1 MSQIA
6 NITVFDGAGTPV
18 SHTLTAIEVIRS
30 ADKTVALWKELLSTV
45 PDEAQIR
52 VTATKQRLKSGVT
65 KCEMR
70 VEVPTME
77 SVAGNNSA
85 GYTAAP
91 KVAFVDTFVE
101 TFYAHPRSTPN
112 SRRLTRQIGVNL
124 SNNISTSVAA
134 ATTGPIPELFDQ
146 LISPT

>member
-18 SHTLTAIEVIRS
+18 SHTLTAIEVIRTQ
-30 ADKTVALWKELLSTV
+30 DKTVALWRELLPSV

-77 SVAGNNSA
+77 SIAGANSA

-91 KVAFVDTFVE
+91 KVAYVDTFVE
-101 TFYAHPRSTPN
+101 TFYAHPRSTTA

-124 SNNISTSVAA
+124 SNNVSTSVAA
-134 ATTGPIPELFDQ
+134 SPTGPIPELFDQ